1 MKKTFFVFLSIM
13 VFVLYCFSACTYC
26 SSNGTGNFD
35 KNMKR
40 IAFISPQT
48 NYPVWL
54 QARTGFM
61 DAAEQYGFYGEWLGG
76 GNCNIDDMIRE
87 INTCTYEKVDA
98 IITCPLTPSKFTE
111 VFEKLKEKDIPLITI
126 AVDSETEDLRTAYI
140 GSNYE
145 EMGKL
150 QAQALHDKVGDD
162 MKIGVIMSGLTTQNQ
177 VIQVNMLKEYIKDFP
192 GSEIIDYAEDWADP
206 VIGMNVFSQMLSNHP
221 EMNAVFVTSGGA
233 ISSYGKIIEERHL
246 QDKISLIGMDI
257 IQDNIDVVKDGSVY
271 GVMSQDFY
279 SMGFLGGEYA
289 YKASCGEE
297 IPSITYTESIL
308 VTLQNVA
315 SIQVVDISDES

>member
-1 MKKTFFVFLSIM
+1 MKKTALSFLFLL
-13 VFVLYCFSACTYC
+13 VFVLFCFSACTYYSWDN
-26 SSNGTGNFD
+26 SSPFNKD
-35 KNMKR
+35 MKR

-61 DAAEQYGFYGEWLGG
+61 DAAKQYGFYGEWLGG

-87 INTCTYEKVDA
+87 IDTCTYEKVDV

-111 VFEKLKEKDIPLITI
+111 VFENLKEKDIPLITI
-126 AVDSETEDLRTAYI
+126 AVDAETEDLRTAYI

-177 VIQVNMLKEYIKDFP
+177 VIQVNMLKDHIKNFP
-192 GSEIIDYAEDWADP
+192 GCEIIDYAEDWADP

-233 ISSYGKIIEERHL
+233 ISSYGKIIAEKNL
-246 QDKISLIGMDI
+246 QDKITLIGMDI
-257 IQDNIDVVKDGSVY
+257 IQDNIDAVKDGSVY

-297 IPSITYTESIL
+297 IPSITYTESSL
-308 VTLQNVA
+308 VTLRNVDT
-315 SIQVVDISDES
+315 IQVVDISDES